1 MGDQP
6 LWITYIFGFILLNV
20 MLGAMAY
27 MTYAERKVIAFM
39 QDRIGPNR
47 TGPAGLLQPIAD
59 GIKLLGKEDL
69 IPKFAD
75 RRIFVIAPLISF
87 VTAPLS
93 ALVIPFGDQITISGH
108 TVHLYATDINV
119 AVLYVLAIGSVG
131 VYGIILGGY
140 ASANRYSLLGALRS
154 AAQVISYEI
163 VLGLSIVGV
172 FILAGSLSLVQIVN
186 NQRTALDINF
196 NSFPL
201 IGADRSLFGLT
212 LPGIGVDWVAHIP
225 NWYIFSQPL
234 GFIIFLIAAV
244 AETNRAPFDLPEAE
258 TELISGFHTEYS
270 GFRFSFYFL
279 AEYINMIVVSL
290 LAASLF
296 LGGIDGP
303 IKDGVW
309 WLLIKM
315 SVFLFFYI
323 WLRATLPRFRFD
335 QLMGIAWKVLLPLVL
350 VNVLITGFI
359 RLAGND
365 DISNRAV
372 LITAL
377 VVAAV
382 VVFAY
387 IVGSRRDP
395 SVA

>member
-6 LWITYIFGFILLNV
+6 LWITYIVGFLVLNLLLV
-20 MLGAMAY
+20 GMAY
-27 MTYAERKVIAFM
+27 MTWAERKVIALM

-47 TGPAGLLQPIAD
+47 TGPFGLLQPIAD

-75 RRIFVIAPLISF
+75 KRVFIIAPLISF
-87 VTAPLS
+87 VTAPLA
-93 ALVIPFGDQITISGH
+93 ALVIPFGDQITIRGQ
-108 TVHLYATDINV
+108 DINLYVTDMSV
-119 AVLYVLAIGSVG
+119 AVLYMLAVGSVG

-163 VLGLSIVGV
+163 TLGLSLVGV
-172 FILAGSLSLVQIVN
+172 FILAGSLSLVDIVDA
-186 NQRTALDINF
+186 QRTSLE
-196 NSFPL
+196 
-201 IGADRSLFGLT
+201 LFGT
-212 LPGIGVDWVAHIP
+212 GISIP
-225 NWYIFSQPL
+225 NWFIFSQPL

-279 AEYINMIVVSL
+279 AEYISMIVISL
-290 LAASLF
+290 LAATLF

-303 IKDGVW
+303 LADGFW
-309 WLLIKM
+309 WLLLKASI
-315 SVFLFFYI
+315 FLFFYI
-323 WLRATLPRFRFD
+323 WLRATLPRFRYD

-350 VNVLITGFI
+350 LNVLLTGFI
-359 RLAGND
+359 RLA
-365 DISNRAV
+365 SNNQ
-372 LITAL
+372 L
-377 VVAAV
+377 
-382 VVFAY
+382 
-387 IVGSRRDP
+387 
-395 SVA
+395 

>member
-6 LWITYIFGFILLNV
+6 LWISWIVGFLVLNV
-20 MLGAMAY
+20 LLVGMAY
-27 MTYAERKVIAFM
+27 MTWAERKVIAVM
-39 QDRIGPNR
+39 QDRLGPNR
-47 TGPAGLLQPIAD
+47 TGPWGLLQPIAD
-59 GIKLLGKEDL
+59 GVKLLGKEDL
-69 IPKFAD
+69 IPKYAD
-75 RRIFVIAPLISF
+75 KRIFVIAPLLSF
-87 VTAPLS
+87 IIAPL
-93 ALVIPFGDQITISGH
+93 AGLVIPFGDSV
-108 TVHLYATDINV
+108 TVFGEEIRLYVTDINV
-119 AVLYVLAIGSVG
+119 AVLYVLALASVG

-163 VLGLSIVGV
+163 VQGLALVGV
-172 FILAGSLSLVQIVN
+172 FILAGSLSLVQILN
-186 NQRTALDINF
+186 AQRTSLE
-196 NSFPL
+196 
-201 IGADRSLFGLT
+201 LFGGLT
-212 LPGIGVDWVAHIP
+212 IP

-290 LAASLF
+290 LAATLF

-303 IKDGVW
+303 IKDGFW
-309 WLLIKM
+309 WLLAKASI
-315 SVFLFFYI
+315 FLFFYI

-350 VNVLITGFI
+350 LNVLLTGLI
-359 RLAGND
+359 RLQ
-365 DISNRAV
+365 SNGQ
-372 LITAL
+372 L
-377 VVAAV
+377 
-382 VVFAY
+382 F
-387 IVGSRRDP
+387 
-395 SVA
+395 